1 TCASGRRPLGCKC
14 DELCAQYGDCC
25 RDAPFFVAEDQ
36 RPGAS
41 PFSCETFDTESV
53 YMISTCPSDWKD
65 PNTRFRCEHP
75 DTNFRDPLLDSP
87 ITSYVTNITY
97 RNWHCASCHGDLA
110 ADSSFIWPVYFVCGS
125 TYVNI
130 NDEEFI
136 DHLEYNT
143 TAQKWTLNMTEKV
156 DYLLFET
163 VDKFRPDRHIYSCD
177 VVMSIPRIDL
187 APVRDCKAAV
197 VDSCPDNW
205 TDTSVRTQCEA
216 FTSYLC
222 SDEITYRNY
231 YCGVCNNNG
240 SFDGNSCS
248 NLYFDVR
255 IMYGYVPPGFSILL
269 DWRSLSKR
277 EICWQETEKYDP
289 FTKSCRKV
297 FIETEVLFITVIAAF
312 MNVIPDRRRKIY
324 ERRRDSNVHSYKE
337 LYRFEGE
344 NVQWLTEHFLPESN
358 ETRDEALSNAEKLRI
373 FLRYVDP
380 SSQVSVAEDVG
391 VSQFW
396 EVCALVVWTFSYI
409 FFPNKLLITIILVTD
424 TIPGNNSNESR
435 ADLRATNS
443 SSDFATCSKIMLE
456 PEDYVIVDNDTMDVL
471 LMAYNIT
478 LEPSEYI
485 IQNDSK
491 ILICI
496 PFDYDT
502 DELNNYPLSYAYTTI
517 VGVSISVAFIV
528 IHLVVFLLTPKLRN
542 LSSMNLASLSVA
554 LLLMYCAF
562 VAGSYLLET
571 DVPCIVVAAI
581 TYYGLLAAFTW
592 MFTIAYDI
600 SRVLR
605 QTTTR
610 FAIMSGKHWQRFAFY
625 SVCSWLLPAV
635 IVGAALGA
643 DFSDLVPEDLRP
655 GFGVKHCWFS
665 NTYSLLIFGVAPLLV
680 VMVLNVIFFAW
691 SAYLVYTSAKELRHN
706 STTHQDF
713 RLYARLALIMG
724 LTWIIGLI
732 AGYVDSEGKA
742 LLFFHFTVL
751 DVNTCLQLVASGF

>member
-1 TCASGRRPLGCKC
+1 MLLISALLLGLLLLVPAGAREASIETCASGRRPLGCKC

-87 ITSYVTNITY
+87 ITSYMTNITY

-143 TAQKWTLNMTEKV
+143 TAQRWTLNMTEKV

-240 SFDGNSCS
+240 SFDGDSCS

-297 FIETEVLFITVIAAF
+297 FIETE
-312 MNVIPDRRRKIY
+312 
-324 ERRRDSNVHSYKE
+324 
-337 LYRFEGE
+337 
-344 NVQWLTEHFLPESN
+344 
-358 ETRDEALSNAEKLRI
+358 
-373 FLRYVDP
+373 
-380 SSQVSVAEDVG
+380 
-391 VSQFW
+391 
-396 EVCALVVWTFSYI
+396 
-409 FFPNKLLITIILVTD
+409 VTD

-517 VGVSISVAFIV
+517 VGVSFSVAFII

-643 DFSDLVPEDLRP
+643 DFSNVVPEDLRP

-732 AGYVDSEGKA
+732 AGYVDSEVVWYLFILFNTLQGLFIFCAFTCTKKIWNA
-742 LLFFHFTVL
+742 LSKEHGLFPINIPSQKTRRSPFAGTATTL
-751 DVNTCLQLVASGF
+751 T

>member
-1 TCASGRRPLGCKC
+1 
-14 DELCAQYGDCC
+14 
-25 RDAPFFVAEDQ
+25 
-36 RPGAS
+36 
-41 PFSCETFDTESV
+41 
-53 YMISTCPSDWKD
+53 MISTCPSDWKD

-87 ITSYVTNITY
+87 ITSYMTNITY

-143 TAQKWTLNMTEKV
+143 TAQRWTLNMTEKV

-240 SFDGNSCS
+240 SFDGDSCS

-297 FIETEVLFITVIAAF
+297 FIETE
-312 MNVIPDRRRKIY
+312 
-324 ERRRDSNVHSYKE
+324 
-337 LYRFEGE
+337 
-344 NVQWLTEHFLPESN
+344 
-358 ETRDEALSNAEKLRI
+358 
-373 FLRYVDP
+373 
-380 SSQVSVAEDVG
+380 
-391 VSQFW
+391 
-396 EVCALVVWTFSYI
+396 
-409 FFPNKLLITIILVTD
+409 VTD

-517 VGVSISVAFIV
+517 VGVSFSVAFII

-643 DFSDLVPEDLRP
+643 DFSNVVPEDLRP

-732 AGYVDSEGKA
+732 AGYVDSEVVWYLFILFNTLQGLFIFCAFTCTKKIWNA
-742 LLFFHFTVL
+742 LSKEHGLFPINIPSQKTRRSPFAGTATTL
-751 DVNTCLQLVASGF
+751 T